1 MSHPGNRIGLI
12 FAVLGAVGF
21 SFKAI
26 LIKLAYPYGVDA
38 VTLLALRMGLSLP
51 FFLALGW
58 ADQRRRQPALAGR
71 DWGLML
77 GLGFSGYYLA
87 SYLDFLGLQYISAAL
102 ERLILFAYPTLVVL
116 FSAFFLGKPVTR
128 RAAGQ
133 SACATPASP
142 LPLPTTSIWPAPP
155 PTCGWAG
162 RWCSAARFRT
172 PST

>member
-58 ADQRRRQPALAGR
+58 ADQRRRQPVPLAGR

-128 RAAGQ
+128 RAAGAIAGG
-133 SACATPASP
+133 SAIRGRDDADPSP
-142 LPLPTTSIWPAPP
+142 N
-155 PTCGWAG
+155 
-162 RWCSAARFRT
+162 
-172 PST
+172 PSSEAIRDREILS